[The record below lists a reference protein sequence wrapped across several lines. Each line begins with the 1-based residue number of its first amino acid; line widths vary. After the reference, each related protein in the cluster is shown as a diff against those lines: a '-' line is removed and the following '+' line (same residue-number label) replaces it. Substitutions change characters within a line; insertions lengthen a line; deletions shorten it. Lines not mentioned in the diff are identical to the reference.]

1 MKFLE
6 NFVELI
12 YWCLICISPTLLF
25 GFVGLVLYHHYG
37 GNNVG
42 IMLLVLLSTS
52 GLGCGIYF
60 AERIRRT
67 VGCANF
73 MTRTSW
79 ADQNKKDKE
88 PRQMNDN

>member
-12 YWCLICISPTLLF
+12 YWCMICISPTLLL
-25 GFVGLVLYHHYG
+25 GFAGLALYHHYE
-37 GNNVG
+37 GNNTG
-42 IMLLVLLSTS
+42 MTLLVLLSLT
-52 GLGCGIYF
+52 GLGFGIYF
-60 AERIRRT
+60 AERVRRT

-88 PRQMNDN
+88 PGQMNDN